1 MVPDGAR
8 LVVASVFVERAG
20 GGLSLGD
27 LIQRVRDRVA
37 EDHGLVAHIDRT
49 VAESL
54 GDSWSR
60 ALSDK
65 FDLEVAR
72 ESLAFFDSATV
83 PKIEGDLPDG
93 VSEVK
98 FRSDLSGQTPTDAA
112 TLRAGGAL
120 FGAL

>member
-1 MVPDGAR
+1 M
-8 LVVASVFVERAG
+8 
-20 GGLSLGD
+20 GD

-37 EDHGLVAHIDRT
+37 ENHELVAHVDRI

-65 FDLEVAR
+65 FDLEIAR
-72 ESLAFFDSATV
+72 ESLAFFDSTVV
-83 PKIEGDLPDG
+83 PKIEGDLPNG

-98 FRSDLSGQTPTDAA
+98 FCSDLSGQIPTSSAS
-112 TLRAGGAL
+112 LRAGGAL